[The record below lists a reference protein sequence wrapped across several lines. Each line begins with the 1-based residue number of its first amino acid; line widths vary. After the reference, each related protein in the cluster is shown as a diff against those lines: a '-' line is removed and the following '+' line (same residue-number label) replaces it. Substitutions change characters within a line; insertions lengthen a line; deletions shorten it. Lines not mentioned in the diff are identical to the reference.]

1 MISDM
6 ILEAGQMSQNLRG
19 SDSVVPSEM
28 DQMGSSLDKKRKCDI
43 SGPGNTRNDPSIS
56 QR

>member
-19 SDSVVPSEM
+19 CDSVVPSEM
-28 DQMGSSLDKKRKCDI
+28 DQIGSSLDKKRKCDI